1 MAIETAFERERDAR
15 KRRGAIIRQRRRT
28 LGWTAEDLAKRAGV
42 RPAYVEPL
50 EEGIISLPHAME
62 AIVNAI
68 FEEQLRRISF
78 TSQTIQP
85 L

>member
-42 RPAYVEPL
+42 RPAYIEPL
-50 EEGIISLPHAME
+50 EKGLISLPHALR
-62 AIVNAI
+62 AIENAI
-68 FEEQLRRISF
+68 LNEQLRRVK
-78 TSQTIQP
+78 TIQP

>member
-1 MAIETAFERERDAR
+1 MAVETAFERERDAR

-28 LGWTAEDLAKRAGV
+28 LEWTTEDLAARAGV
-42 RPAYVEPL
+42 RPAYIELL
-50 EEGIISLPHAME
+50 EEGTISLPHAME
-62 AIVNAI
+62 AIANAI
-68 FEEQLRRISF
+68 FEEQLRRGSF